1 MNTTD
6 LVNAKYAAREGRPF
20 AIIAEFHGANWDNA
34 SGRSDKFWLIE
45 RVKDHGPIRIRYGKT
60 GSVGATANEGIDLY
74 DAFDKLSGKVGKGYR
89 VTVCK
94 AAAAKP
100 SITTAPAPFNAVRS
114 FRTHDVIVGMY
125 DALDARGVLVATVP
139 ARVAH
144 EITAKYDIAA

>member
-20 AIIAEFHGANWDNA
+20 AIIAEYHGANWNNA
-34 SGRSDKFWLIE
+34 SGRSDKFWMIE
-45 RVKDHGPIRIRYGKT
+45 RERAHGPIQIRYGKT
-60 GSVGATANEGIDLY
+60 GSCGAVSNEGIDLY

-94 AAAAKP
+94 AAPEKP

-114 FRTHDVIVGMY
+114 FRAQDVTVGMY

-144 EITAKYDIAA
+144 EITAKYDITA